1 MKIATECICCGSKEL
16 DSWKAEVMPFVA
28 WRTFAQLYEYGGDFD
43 EDRKCHSLRCRDCG
57 VTFLDWRYSDNE
69 ILRLYDGYRN
79 EEYVASREMFEP
91 GYRMRQLGFSG
102 RLHYIPQVEEFLLPF
117 LSPDNIVTDWGTD
130 NGYYAPHYLILD
142 WGGGSGINTPFR
154 ETSADVFDISGV
166 QPEYGR
172 LIDKPGKYDLI
183 VFANVIEHTPD
194 PARELERIKKHM
206 RGVLYIEVSL
216 DDATDKKRWH
226 EHINIFTEKSLI
238 ELVTRCKLNIVDMKL
253 LNSPPYH
260 PFLMAVKL

>member
-1 MKIATECICCGSKEL
+1 MGKAMKIATECICCGSKEL

-28 WRTFAQLYEYGGDFD
+28 NRVCLDFND
-43 EDRKCHSLRCRDCG
+43 CHTLRCRNCG
-57 VTFLDWRYSDNE
+57 VTFLDLRYDDE
-69 ILRLYDGYRN
+69 QIKALYSGYRDEQYITERERFEDGYRL
-79 EEYVASREMFEP
+79 
-91 GYRMRQLGFSG
+91 RQLGFSG
-102 RLHYIPQVEEFLLPF
+102 GLPYVADIEEFL
-117 LSPDNIVTDWGTD
+117 SE
-130 NGYYAPHYLILD
+130 YPHKKILD

-166 QPEYGR
+166 QPEYGK
-172 LIDKPGKYDLI
+172 LIDKPGKYDLV

-226 EHINIFTEKSLI
+226 EHINIFTGQSLLKLAKRCGL
-238 ELVTRCKLNIVDMKL
+238 EVLDTRLID
-253 LNSPPYH
+253 SPPYH
-260 PFLMAVKL
+260 PYFMVCK